1 MRAVYIENFFFL
13 SFTLH
18 PPSRACVRVSTPVNG
33 VKEGKKPGRRGSSR
47 ADRAAYARGNSRGTR
62 LTYFSLSERR
72 PGAPAPV
79 STRAPTLAQVAST
92 GKARGL
98 GPTAMTTAHAATT
111 AARNRTPVEARSAA

>member
-18 PPSRACVRVSTPVNG
+18 PPSRACVRASTPVNG

-62 LTYFSLSERR
+62 LTYFNLSERR

-79 STRAPTLAQVAST
+79 PTRAPSLAHVASAGT
-92 GKARGL
+92 ARGL
-98 GPTAMTTAHAATT
+98 GPTAMTTPHAATT
-111 AARNRTPVEARSAA
+111 AATDPTPTKARSAA